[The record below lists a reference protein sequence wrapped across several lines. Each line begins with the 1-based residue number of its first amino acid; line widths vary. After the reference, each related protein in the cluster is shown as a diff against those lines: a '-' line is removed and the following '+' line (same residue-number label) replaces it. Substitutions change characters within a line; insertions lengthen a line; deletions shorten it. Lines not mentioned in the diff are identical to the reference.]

1 MDICFVAL
9 FYWGFGYAFAFGVS
23 VLQENKKNAGFI
35 GDTLYFYSASAGQLQ
50 TNFAGFAHMFF
61 QFALAAASVSII
73 SGAIAER
80 AVMATYF
87 VVGGFFASFVYPV
100 VSHWV
105 WSAPGWL
112 CAWNSFMGYQDL
124 YMDVGAIDFAGSGVI
139 HLVGGTAAFFG
150 AWWMGP
156 RRGRFDAQGAACN
169 MPGNSDT
176 MQVMGTLLLWVGWL
190 GINVGMIFTHGYSG
204 LAAGRVAMNT
214 ILAGAAGAISSML
227 LNYFTSG
234 DYNLVSI
241 NNGVLA
247 GLVASSAGCAT
258 VAPWAAVVTGLGAG
272 LVYQFGSW
280 FTLKLGV
287 DDVTDSVAVHGWNGI
302 WGCVAAGLFSRQA
315 EMMEVYGSM
324 QDGLFYGGGNILAA
338 NLVLCCAAICWTAAW
353 AFFMFGALHYAGML
367 RVSATEEQ
375 GNIDGSV
382 ELAAVDAAI
391 SKA

>member
-1 MDICFVAL
+1 MDVCFVAL
-9 FYWGFGYAFAFGVS
+9 FYWGFGYAFAYGVS

-35 GDTLYFYSASAGQLQ
+35 GDTLYFYSANAGQLQ

-61 QFALAAASVSII
+61 QFTLAAASVSII

-87 VVGGFFASFVYPV
+87 VVGGFYAAFVYPV

-105 WSAPGWL
+105 WSTPGWL
-112 CAWNSFMGYQDL
+112 CAWNSFMGTQDL

-156 RRGRFDAQGAACN
+156 RRGRFDASKAAVA
-169 MPGNSDT
+169 MPGNNDT
-176 MQVMGTLLLWVGWL
+176 MQVMGTLLLWIGWL
-190 GINVGMIFTHGYSG
+190 GINVGMVFTHGYSG

-214 ILAGAAGAISSML
+214 MLCGAAGAISSML
-227 LNYFTSG
+227 FSFYRTG

-241 NNGVLA
+241 NNGVLS

-258 VAPWAAVVTGLGAG
+258 VAPWAAVVTGLFAG
-272 LVYQFGSW
+272 LVYHFGSW
-280 FTLKLGV
+280 LTLLFGV

-302 WGCVAAGLFSRQA
+302 WGCVASGLFSRQA
-315 EMMEVYGSM
+315 EMLEVFGSA
-324 QDGLFYGGGNILAA
+324 QEGLFYGGGNILAA
-338 NLVLCCAAICWTAAW
+338 NVVLVCTAVSWTAAW
-353 AFFMFGALHYAGML
+353 SFFVFGGLHYAGML
-367 RVSATEEQ
+367 RIAEKTEQ
-375 GNIDGSV
+375 ANIDGSV
-382 ELAAVDAAI
+382 ELALVDN